1 MLNNRL
7 ISGVVAGP
15 RTEAQWDDYVKALDI
30 KFTKEDE
37 AFVERSRRHR
47 PSGGAGLQRS
57 GLSDRGP
64 RGADMADAERT
75 STIDEA
81 EVARFS
87 ALAEEWWDPR
97 GKMAVL
103 HKFNP
108 VRLAYIRDAAC
119 KRFERNP
126 KQLDCLKG
134 LRILDIGCG
143 GGILCEPL
151 ARLGANVL
159 GADPAEKNIAAAKL
173 HAEQGGLAI
182 DYRATTAEA
191 LADAGERFD
200 IVLAMEVVEH
210 VADVKLFVA
219 RCAEMV
225 QPGGLMIAA
234 TINRTLKSFALAIVG
249 AEYVLR
255 WLPRGTHQWDKFV
268 TPDELEIAMERA
280 RPAHHRR
287 ARRDL
292 QSPRRPLGA
301 LDRHRREL
309 HGAGG
314 EGA

>member
-1 MLNNRL
+1 
-7 ISGVVAGP
+7 
-15 RTEAQWDDYVKALDI
+15 
-30 KFTKEDE
+30 
-37 AFVERSRRHR
+37 
-47 PSGGAGLQRS
+47 
-57 GLSDRGP
+57 
-64 RGADMADAERT
+64 
-75 STIDEA
+75 
-81 EVARFS
+81 
-87 ALAEEWWDPR
+87 
-97 GKMAVL
+97 MAVL

-119 KRFERNP
+119 KRFARDP
-126 KQLDCLKG
+126 KQLGCLEG

-151 ARLGANVL
+151 ARLGATMV

-173 HAEQGGLAI
+173 HAAQSELAI

-210 VADVKLFVA
+210 VADVTLFVR

-234 TINRTLKSFALAIVG
+234 TINRTMKSFGLAIVG

-268 TPDELEIAMERA
+268 TPEELEIAMERA
-280 RPAHHRR
+280 GLRTTDERGVIYNLLA
-287 ARRDL
+287 
-292 QSPRRPLGA
+292 
-301 LDRHRREL
+301 DRWEL
-309 HGAGG
+309 SGDTDVNYMVLA
-314 EGA
+314 EK

>member
-1 MLNNRL
+1 MT
-7 ISGVVAGP
+7 A
-15 RTEAQWDDYVKALDI
+15 
-30 KFTKEDE
+30 
-37 AFVERSRRHR
+37 
-47 PSGGAGLQRS
+47 
-57 GLSDRGP
+57 
-64 RGADMADAERT
+64 

-87 ALAEEWWDPR
+87 AMAEEWWDPR

-126 KQLDCLKG
+126 RQLDCLNG

-143 GGILCEPL
+143 AGILCEPL
-151 ARLGANVL
+151 ARLGASVV
-159 GADPAEKNIAAAKL
+159 GADPAEKNIAAARV
-173 HAEQGGLAI
+173 HAAKSELAI

-191 LADAGERFD
+191 LADAGEAFD

-225 QPGGLMIAA
+225 KPGGLMIAA
-234 TINRTLKSFALAIVG
+234 TINRTMKSFALAIVG

-255 WLPRGTHQWDKFV
+255 WLPRGTHSWDKFV
-268 TPDELEIAMERA
+268 TPDELEIAMERSGLRSTDERGVIYNLLA
-280 RPAHHRR
+280 DRWELSTDTDVNYMVLAER
-287 ARRDL
+287 A
-292 QSPRRPLGA
+292 A
-301 LDRHRREL
+301 
-309 HGAGG
+309 
-314 EGA
+314 